1 MDIPTDSVEGRL
13 GASTFDNLIGEE
25 VESYNKSFVVAV
37 VFCYYFV
44 LFLMFICS
52 KNKFLVSEQASNL
65 LISRRRQ
72 QLGKLEL
79 ELWLKEIV

>member
-1 MDIPTDSVEGRL
+1 MDIPTDSGEGRL

-44 LFLMFICS
+44 LFLIVCS
-52 KNKFLVSEQASNL
+52 KNKFLFSEQAGNL
-65 LISRRRQ
+65 LISRR
-72 QLGKLEL
+72 
-79 ELWLKEIV
+79 